1 MTERP
6 SISWRSGVR
15 FDVCPA
21 FRPPL
26 RKRGRRGIYADK
38 TPKACHSIG
47 RPGRAAL
54 SFLRRQTSHNA
65 IAGKLNERGV
75 KTARGGKW
83 THVQVGAALA
93 RT

>member
-1 MTERP
+1 
-6 SISWRSGVR
+6 
-15 FDVCPA
+15 
-21 FRPPL
+21 
-26 RKRGRRGIYADK
+26 
-38 TPKACHSIG
+38 
-47 RPGRAAL
+47 L